1 MSLLTIVQKAIRQT
15 KLITSVPSQV
25 IGNNDAD
32 IQQCQELLFQVGED
46 LKMEY
51 DWQFLVRETT
61 FDTVNAQETYPLT
74 TVVADGDLES
84 FVGDSMFDV
93 TNNREVKI
101 IDYPKYQFLTNT
113 VTSSAGIDKSIAQFD
128 NKLYIY
134 PIPSGVDTISLLYK
148 SSQWIT
154 SSGGTGQ
161 DDWTADTDTSRF
173 PEYLL
178 QLGLVAYILRAFGVP
193 YAEQFNDFKDR
204 ADAEAE
210 KNRIKQ
216 RVFPTSLNYVP
227 LVNIQDANFPS

>member
-1 MSLLTIVQKAIRQT
+1 MSLLTIVQKAIRQS
-15 KLITSVPSQV
+15 KIITNVPTQV
-25 IGNNDAD
+25 IGNNNPDV
-32 IQQCQELLFQVGED
+32 QQAQELLFQVGED

-51 DWQFLVRETT
+51 DWQFLVKQTT
-61 FDTVNAQETYPLT
+61 FNTANTQESYPLS

-101 IDYPKYQFLTNT
+101 IEYPTYQFLTKT
-113 VTSSAGIDKSIAQFD
+113 VTSSAGIDKSIALFD
-128 NKLYIY
+128 NDFFIY
-134 PIPSGVDTISLLYK
+134 PIPSSTDTISLLYK

-161 DDWTADTDTSRF
+161 NDWLADSDTSKI

-193 YAEQFNDFKDR
+193 YAEEFNNFRDR